1 MVYKTLEI
9 VKDQL
14 SQFLEIQF
22 SESDMAVLENIS
34 KVDDNTVTTMDN
46 KVVLTLVTLQ
56 EEAALKNIPNV
67 RLKNG
72 KTEYRNTPVNAHI
85 FVLVTANR
93 DTYQKSLAALSSVAA
108 YFQHKKVFTNE
119 NSPISPTI
127 TTLSGITSF
136 KFTVELFSQT
146 FEQHNH
152 IWGALGGKSL
162 PSILYKISIVSIEYD
177 AVQGIGTPI
186 TEVLGTIHQIAP

>member
-14 SQFLEIQF
+14 SQFLELQF
-22 SESDMAVLENIS
+22 SESDMVVLENIS
-34 KVDDNTVTTMDN
+34 KVDNTSITTMNN
-46 KVVLTLVTLQ
+46 KVVLTLVTMQ

-72 KTEYRNTPVNAHI
+72 KTEYRNNPVNAHL

-93 DTYQKSLAALSSVAA
+93 DTYQKSLAALSSVVAF
-108 YFQHKKVFTNE
+108 FQHKKVFTNQ

-127 TTLSGITSF
+127 TTLSDVTSF
-136 KFTVELFSQT
+136 KFTTELYSQT

-162 PSILYKISIVSIEYD
+162 PSVLYKVSIVSVEYD
-177 AVQGIGTPI
+177 VVQAIGTPI
-186 TEVLGTIHQIAP
+186 TEVIGTINQKAP

>member
-9 VKDQL
+9 TKDQL

-22 SESDMAVLENIS
+22 SESDMVVLENIS
-34 KVDDNTVTTMDN
+34 KVDDNTITTMNN
-46 KVVLTLVTLQ
+46 KVVLTLLTMQ

-67 RLKNG
+67 RFKDG
-72 KTEYRNTPVNAHI
+72 KTQYRNTPVHAHL
-85 FVLVTANR
+85 FVLITANR
-93 DTYQKSLAALSSVAA
+93 DSYQKSLAALSSVVA
-108 YFQHKKVFTNE
+108 YFQHKRVFTNQ

-127 TTLSGITSF
+127 PTLSDITSF

-162 PSILYKISIVSIEYD
+162 PSVLYKISIVSIEQD
-177 AVQGIGTPI
+177 VIQDMGTPI
-186 TEVLGTIHQIAP
+186 TQVSGNINQIAP